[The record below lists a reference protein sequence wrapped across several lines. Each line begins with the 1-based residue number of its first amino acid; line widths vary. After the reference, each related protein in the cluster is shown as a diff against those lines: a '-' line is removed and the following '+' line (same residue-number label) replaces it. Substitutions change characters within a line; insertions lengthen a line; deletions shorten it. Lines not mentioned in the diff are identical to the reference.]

1 MIRFLTVLFVMFFAA
16 VSASAQIKI
25 EQVTS
30 EGGIQAWLVNESA
43 IPFVAIQI
51 AFQGG
56 TALDAEGKTGATN
69 FMVGLLEEGT
79 GNMDA
84 TAFRQASESLAAKFG
99 FSANRDSV
107 RISVQVLK
115 SNMNLALA
123 LLRKAIMD
131 PAFNETA
138 ISRVRA
144 QIISGLESD
153 LKDPQTIAS
162 NKLNAIAFAGHPY
175 ALPSNGTLD
184 TVEALTRSDL
194 IDAHRAVLTKD
205 HLVLSVVGDVTAA
218 ELAPMLDTVFGGLPE
233 KGAKLPQK
241 IVFGASKGTTVV
253 DFPSPQSQAI
263 WAQPIDVDPDHPDF
277 IPLFVMNHI
286 LGGGGFGSRLTDEVR
301 EKRGLTYGIY
311 SYIAWLGAT
320 EYLGGSV
327 ASANA
332 TIGEAISVVKDEW
345 KRMAEDGITEL
356 ELEKAKKYLTG
367 SYALRFDGN
376 AKIARMMAGMQLD
389 GFVPEYINVRNERIN
404 AVTIEDIARVA
415 RTHMQP
421 DDLRFLIVGRPESVS
436 STN

>member
-115 SNMNLALA
+115 SNMNVALA

-218 ELAPMLDTVFGGLPE
+218 ELAPMLETVFGGLPE

>member
-79 GNMDA
+79 GDMDA

-115 SNMNLALA
+115 SNMNVALA

>member
-30 EGGIQAWLVNESA
+30 EGGIQAWLVTESA

-115 SNMNLALA
+115 SNMNEALA

-162 NKLNAIAFAGHPY
+162 NRLNAIAFAGHPY

-218 ELAPMLDTVFGGLPE
+218 ELAPMLETVFGGLPE
-233 KGAKLPQK
+233 KGVKLPKK

-376 AKIARMMAGMQLD
+376 AKIARMMVGMQLD

-404 AVTIEDIARVA
+404 AVTVEDVARVA

-421 DDLRFLIVGRPESVS
+421 DDLRFLIVGRPEGVS

>member
-1 MIRFLTVLFVMFFAA
+1 MIRFLAVLFVMFFAA

-115 SNMNLALA
+115 SNMNVALA

-404 AVTIEDIARVA
+404 TVTVEDVARVA

-421 DDLRFLIVGRPESVS
+421 DDLRFLIVGRPESVL

>member
-115 SNMNLALA
+115 SNMNVALA

-404 AVTIEDIARVA
+404 AITVEDVARVA

-421 DDLRFLIVGRPESVS
+421 DDLRFLIVGRPESVL

>member
-115 SNMNLALA
+115 SNMNVALA

>member
-138 ISRVRA
+138 ITRVRA

>member
-1 MIRFLTVLFVMFFAA
+1 MIRFLTVLFVMFFVA

-30 EGGIQAWLVNESA
+30 EGGIQAWLVTESA

-115 SNMNLALA
+115 SNMNEALA

-404 AVTIEDIARVA
+404 AVTVEDVARVA

>member
-1 MIRFLTVLFVMFFAA
+1 MIRSLTVLFVMFFAA

-25 EQVTS
+25 EEVTS
-30 EGGIQAWLVNESA
+30 EGGIKAWLVSESA

-56 TALDAEGKTGATN
+56 TALDVEGKTGATN

-115 SNMNLALA
+115 SNMNVALA

-162 NKLNAIAFAGHPY
+162 NRLNAIAFAGHPY

-263 WAQPIDVDPDHPDF
+263 WAQSIDVDPDHPDF

-345 KRMAEDGITEL
+345 NRMAEDGITEL

-404 AVTIEDIARVA
+404 AVTVEDVARVA

>member
-1 MIRFLTVLFVMFFAA
+1 MIRFLAFLFVMFSAA

-30 EGGIQAWLVNESA
+30 EGGIQAWLVSEPA

-51 AFQGG
+51 SFQGG

-115 SNMNLALA
+115 SNMNEALA

-162 NKLNAIAFAGHPY
+162 NRLNAIAFAGHPY
-175 ALPSNGTLD
+175 ALPSNGTLE

-205 HLVLSVVGDVTAA
+205 HLVLSVVGDLTAA
-218 ELAPMLDTVFGGLPE
+218 ELAPMLETVFGGLPE
-233 KGAKLPQK
+233 KGAELPQK

-332 TIGEAISVVKDEW
+332 TIGEAISVVKAEW

-376 AKIARMMAGMQLD
+376 AKIARMMVGMQLD

-404 AVTIEDIARVA
+404 AVTVEDVARVA

-421 DDLRFLIVGRPESVS
+421 DDLRFLIVGRPEGVS

>member
-115 SNMNLALA
+115 SNMNVALA

-175 ALPSNGTLD
+175 ALPNNGTLG

>member
-1 MIRFLTVLFVMFFAA
+1 
-16 VSASAQIKI
+16 
-25 EQVTS
+25 
-30 EGGIQAWLVNESA
+30 
-43 IPFVAIQI
+43 
-51 AFQGG
+51 
-56 TALDAEGKTGATN
+56 
-69 FMVGLLEEGT
+69 
-79 GNMDA
+79 
-84 TAFRQASESLAAKFG
+84 
-99 FSANRDSV
+99 
-107 RISVQVLK
+107 
-115 SNMNLALA
+115 
-123 LLRKAIMD
+123 
-131 PAFNETA
+131 
-138 ISRVRA
+138 
-144 QIISGLESD
+144 
-153 LKDPQTIAS
+153 
-162 NKLNAIAFAGHPY
+162 
-175 ALPSNGTLD
+175 LPSNGTLD

-218 ELAPMLDTVFGGLPE
+218 ELAPMLETVFGGLPE
-233 KGAKLPQK
+233 KGVKLPKK

-332 TIGEAISVVKDEW
+332 TIGEAISVVKAEW

-376 AKIARMMAGMQLD
+376 AKIARMMVGMQLD

-404 AVTIEDIARVA
+404 AVTVEDVARVA

-421 DDLRFLIVGRPESVS
+421 DDLRFLIVGRPEGVS

>member
-115 SNMNLALA
+115 SNMNVALA

-404 AVTIEDIARVA
+404 AVTVEDVARVA

-421 DDLRFLIVGRPESVS
+421 DDLRFLIVGRPESVL

>member
-30 EGGIQAWLVNESA
+30 EGGIQAWLVSEPA

-115 SNMNLALA
+115 SNMNEALA

-162 NKLNAIAFAGHPY
+162 NRLNAIAFAGHPY

-218 ELAPMLDTVFGGLPE
+218 ELAPMLETVFGGLPE
-233 KGAKLPQK
+233 KGVKLPKK

-332 TIGEAISVVKDEW
+332 TIGEAISVVKAEW

-376 AKIARMMAGMQLD
+376 AKIARMMVGMQLD

-404 AVTIEDIARVA
+404 AVTVEDVARVA

-421 DDLRFLIVGRPESVS
+421 DDLRFLIVGRPEGVS